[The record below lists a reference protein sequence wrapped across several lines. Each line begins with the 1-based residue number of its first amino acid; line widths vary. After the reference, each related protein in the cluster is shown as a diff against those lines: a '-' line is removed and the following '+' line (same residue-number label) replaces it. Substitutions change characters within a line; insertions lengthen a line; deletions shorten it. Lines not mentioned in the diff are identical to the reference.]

1 MIDETSVDVL
11 AFACVAFE
19 FPDWAGGGQLLFG
32 AFAAQ
37 IAFDDEGLL
46 AKVREVFPPSLP
58 LSNRIKQL
66 PFSPKALSFSTHSP
80 INSGVPSWQCCLP
93 GRSSWSS
100 M

>member
-19 FPDWAGGGQLLFG
+19 FPDSAGGGQPLFG

-46 AKVREVFPPSLP
+46 GQSAQSFPPRRYRCPTGS
-58 LSNRIKQL
+58 SNFLLAPRL
-66 PFSPKALSFSTHSP
+66 
-80 INSGVPSWQCCLP
+80 
-93 GRSSWSS
+93 
-100 M
+100 